1 MTRFILPDDQLPTA
15 WFNLLPRLPM
25 PLDPP
30 LHPGTREPVGPDDL
44 APLFPMALIGQE
56 MSRRAVDRHPR
67 RGARHPQAVAPDAAG
82 AGRAARGRAGHA
94 GPHLLQGRV
103 GVAGRLA
110 QAQHRGAAGVL
121 QQAGGHHPADH
132 RDRRR
137 PVGLGAV
144 VRLRPVRPRVHGLH
158 GAGVVR
164 AEALPQGDDGALGRR
179 GRAVAGRRSRQP
191 RLARRRHHRRGARLP
206 CTRDDSHY
214 ALGSVLNHVLLHQT
228 IIGLEAKEQLG
239 HGRGERSRR
248 RDRLVRRRLEPRR
261 HLLPVRARRATC
273 GWWRSSRRRARR
285 SPRAASSTTSATWPA

>member
-1 MTRFILPDDQLPTA
+1 M
-15 WFNLLPRLPM
+15 
-25 PLDPP
+25 
-30 LHPGTREPVGPDDL
+30 
-44 APLFPMALIGQE
+44 
-56 MSRRAVDRHPR
+56 DRHPR
-67 RGARHPQAVAPDAAG
+67 RGARHPPAVAADAAG

-121 QQAGGHHPADH
+121 QQAGGHHAADD

-137 PVGLGAV
+137 AVGLVAV

-164 AEALPQGDDGALGRR
+164 AEAVPQDDDGDLGRR

-191 RLARRRHHRRGARLP
+191 RLARAPPSATRCATRAG
-206 CTRDDSHY
+206 RDDSHY

-228 IIGLEAKEQLG
+228 VIGLEAKEQLA
-239 HGRGERSRR
+239 HGGR
-248 RDRLVRRRLEPRR
+248 EP
-261 HLLPVRARRATC
+261 A
-273 GWWRSSRRRARR
+273 RRRASARAAAARTSAASRSRSCPTTRR
-285 SPRAASSTTSATWPA
+285 AAAGGRAVVVPDAHRGHASSTTSATSPA